1 MKPVYV
7 IILVLVVAA
16 AAFFGYKVYHR
27 SQLQESN
34 GASAGSG
41 QSIRIGNGEG
51 EIPQSGDLCGGTG
64 GGNGQILNVG
74 NNSIT
79 IKLNRDG
86 RLLKK
91 GSSKIIN
98 LTGQTTIKTFS
109 GTDSVSDLKTGD
121 NVTIAGKPNP
131 DGSLTAKIIVVCNG
145 K

>member
-1 MKPVYV
+1 MKAIYI
-7 IILVLVVAA
+7 IILVIVVAA
-16 AAFFGYKVYHR
+16 ATFFGYKVYHR

-34 GASAGSG
+34 GADSG
-41 QSIRIGNGEG
+41 QSIRIANGKG
-51 EIPQSGDLCGGTG
+51 KIPQSGDLCGGTG
-64 GGNGQILNVG
+64 GNGQILSVG

-91 GSSKIIN
+91 GSSQIIN
-98 LTGQTTIKTFS
+98 LTGQTTIKTSS

-131 DGSLTAKIIVVCNG
+131 DGSITAKMIVVCNG